1 MFTRLDNDLL
11 GDHGLHQT
19 VGALHDPHVAHT
31 GLQLTMSTQAARQE
45 RRRRS
50 GDNCSVL
57 TMSLSPQPALDVQ
70 ESVGD
75 VEPGVEEGDVIA
87 AGGLEQGEY
96 NTYLTLNL

>member
-1 MFTRLDNDLL
+1 
-11 GDHGLHQT
+11 
-19 VGALHDPHVAHT
+19 
-31 GLQLTMSTQAARQE
+31 
-45 RRRRS
+45 
-50 GDNCSVL
+50 
-57 TMSLSPQPALDVQ
+57 MSLSPQPALDVQ